1 MRFFSSSRRKPE
13 TDVLRLMPFVDEAL
27 SEGDRTYQAEVK
39 RLSEVINIPIKMTG
53 LGLFK
58 ARLISGLY
66 IAYAF
71 ANVWMEKDERAVMNF
86 VNAVSGKALDPF
98 IRNTEYP
105 KLDVRQAK
113 AIIPG
118 LVDLCF
124 AAIRDE
130 LLKAKTSMSTSNG
143 FKDLVE
149 VQLQVIDES
158 INTPE
163 SRFPADSVAVT
174 AARNSVTRQ
183 LHRCVRCIRLLRYRF
198 RFA

>member
-1 MRFFSSSRRKPE
+1 
-13 TDVLRLMPFVDEAL
+13 
-27 SEGDRTYQAEVK
+27 
-39 RLSEVINIPIKMTG
+39 
-53 LGLFK
+53 
-58 ARLISGLY
+58 
-66 IAYAF
+66 
-71 ANVWMEKDERAVMNF
+71 MNF
-86 VNAVSGKALDPF
+86 VNAVSGKVLDPF

-130 LLKAKTSMSTSNG
+130 LLNSKTSMSTSNG

-149 VQLQVIDES
+149 MQLQVIGES
-158 INTPE
+158 INTPG
-163 SRFPADSVAVT
+163 STFPADFVVVT
-174 AARNSVTRQ
+174 TARNSVTRQ
-183 LHRCVRCIRLLRYRF
+183 LHRCVRCLRLLRYRF

>member
-1 MRFFSSSRRKPE
+1 MRFFSSAPRKPE
-13 TDVLRLMPFVDEAL
+13 TDALRLMPFVDEAL
-27 SEGDRTYQAEVK
+27 LEGNRTCQGEVK
-39 RLSEVINIPIKMTG
+39 RLADLINIPISVRG

-71 ANVWMEKDERAVMNF
+71 ANVWMEKDEQAVMNF

-98 IRNTEYP
+98 IRNAEYP

-130 LLKAKTSMSTSNG
+130 LLNAKTSMSTSNG
-143 FKDLVE
+143 SKDLVE
-149 VQLQVIDES
+149 MQLQVIDES
-158 INTPE
+158 INTSE
-163 SRFPADSVAVT
+163 RRFPADFAVVT
-174 AARNSVTRQ
+174 VARNSVTRQ